1 MLTPHPPD
9 TRIRRSQRP
18 SGVALILDI
27 DLKLLE
33 QPSVEDEKCQFYS
46 RLPTVTECESS
57 ELHDVLAC
65 VFLPAR
71 STALHPH
78 FEQTFTGCFD
88 VASTKRQ
95 TKCAH
100 GHNLR
105 SMSRMRATPHR
116 TRAR

>member
-1 MLTPHPPD
+1 VAVMINQLVKIAGFVFAANE
-9 TRIRRSQRP
+9 RIHGLE
-18 SGVALILDI
+18 GVALILDI

-95 TKCAH
+95 TKSA
-100 GHNLR
+100 
-105 SMSRMRATPHR
+105 R
-116 TRAR
+116 TGIA

>member
-1 MLTPHPPD
+1 MFSWVW
-9 TRIRRSQRP
+9 RIPAESR
-18 SGVALILDI
+18 
-27 DLKLLE
+27 
-33 QPSVEDEKCQFYS
+33 QFYS

-65 VFLPAR
+65 VLLPAR

-95 TKCAH
+95 TKSATH
-100 GHNLR
+100 GHSLR
-105 SMSRMRATPHR
+105 SMSRMRAYTNVLDASRKVKVWPV
-116 TRAR
+116 T